1 MDIDLRL
8 DVRVEDAKKMIEW
21 LKDEEVTKF
30 LNDGINSAQSLESV
44 INSGNAFLLTYYLN
58 QDGRFFMVDLNK
70 KSIGFISLFTIVPK
84 EIYEIV
90 IVIGNPINW
99 GKGYGKFAIE
109 HLLRIFFFEW
119 RHKKIVAKIKHK
131 NERSK
136 SLFVHSSFVKIK
148 ENDSLITY
156 EMDIQGYENYI
167 KSIIK
172 S

>member
-30 LNDGINSAQSLESV
+30 LNDDINSAQSLESV

-70 KSIGFISLFTIVPK
+70 KSIGFINLFTIVPK

-90 IVIGNPINW
+90 IVIGNPIN
-99 GKGYGKFAIE
+99 
-109 HLLRIFFFEW
+109 
-119 RHKKIVAKIKHK
+119 
-131 NERSK
+131 
-136 SLFVHSSFVKIK
+136 
-148 ENDSLITY
+148 
-156 EMDIQGYENYI
+156 
-167 KSIIK
+167 
-172 S
+172 